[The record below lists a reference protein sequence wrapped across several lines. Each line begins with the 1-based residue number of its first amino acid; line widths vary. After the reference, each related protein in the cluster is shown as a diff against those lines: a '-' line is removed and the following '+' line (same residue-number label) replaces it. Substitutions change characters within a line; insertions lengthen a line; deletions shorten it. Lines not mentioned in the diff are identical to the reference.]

1 MQSDPLPTFAMP
13 NSRPMFRCMNK
24 LFPALLAAV
33 LLGVPLMGHAQDS
46 DVSVDDLSVDM
57 VMSAEDVTLDDFLWV
72 KRPIVVFADSP
83 ADPRYVQQMQYLLG
97 DLNSLDV
104 RDVVILTD
112 TNPSERSA
120 ARTKLRPRGF
130 MLAVI
135 DKDGQVKQRKPLPWS
150 VREISRAIDKMPTRQ
165 QEIEDRTEGLPR
177 G

>member
-1 MQSDPLPTFAMP
+1 
-13 NSRPMFRCMNK
+13 MNK
-24 LFPALLAAV
+24 LLPAILAA
-33 LLGVPLMGHAQDS
+33 LMLNLPVPGHTQD
-46 DVSVDDLSVDM
+46 DGATIDDLSVDM
-57 VMSAEDVTLDDFLWV
+57 VRSAQDVSLDEFLWI

-97 DLNSLDV
+97 DLKSLDV

-112 TNPSERSA
+112 TDPSQRSP
-120 ARTKLRPRGF
+120 ARTALRPRGF

-165 QEIEDRTEGLPR
+165 QEIQDRTEGLPR